1 MIKLRPKHERFC
13 REYVIDN
20 NATQAYVRAG
30 YSTKGAAQGAERL
43 LRKVDVTAYVD
54 NLTAEKRKRSEVR
67 ADNVVREL
75 GRIGLGDI
83 ASLYDSENK
92 LKPVN
97 ELTVDQRALVGIK
110 YADKIR
116 ALEMLSKHLGLFERD
131 NEQKRPH
138 ESLSNDELRRQI
150 KALEK
155 KRRKKLSLV
164 KNASSRDQ

>member
-30 YSTKGAAQGAERL
+30 YSSKGAAQGAERL
-43 LRKVDVTAYVD
+43 LRKVDVAAYVD

-92 LKPVN
+92 LKPVS
-97 ELTVDQRALVGIK
+97 ELTMDQRALVGIK
-110 YADKIR
+110 YADK
-116 ALEMLSKHLGLFERD
+116 SV
-131 NEQKRPH
+131 
-138 ESLSNDELRRQI
+138 
-150 KALEK
+150 
-155 KRRKKLSLV
+155 RKF
-164 KNASSRDQ
+164 